1 MSSHQTE
8 LSAWRSTRM
17 SVMRIIVLHQY
28 TKFEVHRLFPVP
40 KIWLIF
46 GHGVNR
52 PPGDLDL
59 FDLLMGSRVTRVMGF
74 LPVNFQLPMPF
85 RSRLSQ

>member
-28 TKFEVHRLFPVP
+28 TKFEVHRL
-40 KIWLIF
+40 
-46 GHGVNR
+46 
-52 PPGDLDL
+52 
-59 FDLLMGSRVTRVMGF
+59 SRSEDMTD
-74 LPVNFQLPMPF
+74 F
-85 RSRLSQ
+85 RSRR